1 MGVGFPSPASQFPQK
16 GRSLSR
22 LAVHPLI
29 SSVTGWRLDSF
40 DFAPKWLPRQDSHLF
55 DLVQSQAGYCYL
67 TRPWSSTE
75 GARLLLRFGRSWQTA
90 LSVGLSTPVLR
101 KVVPRIGLAPMT
113 SCSSG
118 RRSTWTELPWVEWW
132 VRGEL
137 HSHEK
142 SRRPLKPVRLL
153 FRHGPAEMV
162 GRTGLAPVKPE
173 GQRFYGP
180 PVLLLTHRPG

>member
-1 MGVGFPSPASQFPQK
+1 MAGVMGPAPTCLQRD
-16 GRSLSR
+16 GLASR
-22 LAVHPLI
+22 LL
-29 SSVTGWRLDSF
+29 RLH
-40 DFAPKWLPRQDSHLF
+40 AQWLPRQDSHLF

-67 TRPWSSTE
+67 TRRWSSTE
-75 GARLLLRFGRSWQTA
+75 VVRLLLRFGRSWQTA
-90 LSVGLSTPVLR
+90 LSVCLSTPVLR

-118 RRSTWTELPWVEWW
+118 RRSTWTELPWVSNWW

-162 GRTGLAPVKPE
+162 GRTGLAPVKPG
-173 GQRFYGP
+173 GQRFYRP
-180 PVLLLTHRPG
+180 PVLLLTHRPQLNEEGRMQNEE